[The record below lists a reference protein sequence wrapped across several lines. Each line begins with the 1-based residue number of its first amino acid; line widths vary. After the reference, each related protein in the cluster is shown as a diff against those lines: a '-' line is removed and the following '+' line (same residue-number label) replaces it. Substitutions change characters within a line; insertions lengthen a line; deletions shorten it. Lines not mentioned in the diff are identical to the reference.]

1 VERKGGSESFRE
13 GRGGEGE
20 ETWQRTKKKK
30 MEKVEIE
37 NGADPCGLEE
47 PQVAWVVEQCS
58 GMFFQSKHAACT
70 CVFFAWTL

>member
-1 VERKGGSESFRE
+1 MERKGGSESFRE

-47 PQVAWVVEQCS
+47 PQVARVN
-58 GMFFQSKHAACT
+58 
-70 CVFFAWTL
+70 